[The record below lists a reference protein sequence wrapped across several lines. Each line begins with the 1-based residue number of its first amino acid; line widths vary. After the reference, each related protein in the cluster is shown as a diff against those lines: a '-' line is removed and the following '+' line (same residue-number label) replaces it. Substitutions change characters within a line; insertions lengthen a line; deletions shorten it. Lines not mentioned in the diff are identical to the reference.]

1 MRKMKGFESK
11 NLEFSY
17 TKVTNRRVFMETF
30 HYHPDYEL
38 YYLINGTTQ
47 YLIGDEAIRV
57 EKGEF
62 VFVPKKLPHKTD
74 SEKCLHNERILVCF
88 GDEVFDAAM
97 DGVLEELSRE
107 KLIRVEKSRLPVLTE
122 ILQKL
127 QKEYSKE
134 RKFRDG
140 MIINYIRELL
150 LLLCRYRTAETQKIS
165 EADRLIYQISEY
177 IATHF
182 DESLSLEELSQKF
195 ALSTGHLSRKF
206 KSVIGVGVGE
216 YITYIRILNAE
227 KLLKTTTLSIT
238 EIADRCGFN
247 DSNYFSTVF
256 RKTMGSTPHQYRKMS
271 GNEE

>member
-1 MRKMKGFESK
+1 MKGFESK

-17 TKVTNRRVFMETF
+17 NKVTNRRVFMEEF

-38 YYLINGTTQ
+38 YFLINGTTQ

-62 VFVPKKLPHKTD
+62 VFVPKELPHKTD

-88 GDEVFDAAM
+88 GDEVFDSAM
-97 DGVLEELSRE
+97 SGVLEELSRE

-122 ILQKL
+122 ILQKI
-127 QKEYSKE
+127 QKEYSGD
-134 RKFRDG
+134 RKFKKG

-165 EADRLIYQISEY
+165 ESDRLIYQISEH
-177 IATHF
+177 IASHF
-182 DESLSLEELSQKF
+182 SESLSLEELSRKF

-216 YITYIRILNAE
+216 YITYVRILNAE
-227 KLLKTTTLSIT
+227 KLLKTTALAIT

-256 RKTMGSTPHQYRKMS
+256 RKTMGTTPHQYRKIAAS
-271 GNEE
+271 EQE